1 MKPFVLIIIFFTFAK
16 AIYAKNI
23 IFETSGIA
31 KVGENCFISIF
42 IKDETDLIIKELH
55 LDIFSTDINE
65 KLLGRSNITFKKL
78 NKNQPFVTN
87 VPINFEN
94 KEECKAIKNIKIHVK
109 NCIEFQQGKNQC
121 ENLVKI
127 KKNLKANHLIKTDII
142 NNSSFFNSD
151 SEKLYFQEFGV
162 YLKKINSDYAQRY
175 KIKNY
180 TSGLIVVEVNNS
192 NTFLEGDLITEAE
205 MTEVYNI
212 SQLRKQLEEIF
223 NNKKKHILI
232 SFIRN
237 NNEKIV
243 AVKLN

>member
-1 MKPFVLIIIFFTFAK
+1 MKSFFLIFIVFTFAK

-31 KVGENCFISIF
+31 KVGEDCFISIF

-127 KKNLKANHLIKTDII
+127 KKNLKANHLIKTNII

-151 SEKLYFQEFGV
+151 SEKLYFQEF
-162 YLKKINSDYAQRY
+162 
-175 KIKNY
+175 
-180 TSGLIVVEVNNS
+180 E
-192 NTFLEGDLITEAE
+192 FLE
-205 MTEVYNI
+205 EVF
-212 SQLRKQLEEIF
+212 LEVP
-223 NNKKKHILI
+223 
-232 SFIRN
+232 S
-237 NNEKIV
+237 
-243 AVKLN
+243 